1 VCCATKRLVEIRC
14 PSDCVYLAAAREHPS
29 AAAVRQH
36 QHDAATMMH
45 AMRDLNQR
53 QSQLFV
59 VVATFL
65 VRYQAPELQPL
76 VDDDV
81 SEAAAALAATF
92 ETASR
97 GVIYDHR
104 PASLS
109 AERLASSLK
118 PVLVEAGAGGGSVFE
133 RDAGVVLR
141 RFEEAVRELRAPD
154 ASNRRAFLDLL
165 VRITAGTDSSGKPG
179 ELPSPPERSSL
190 IVP

>member
-1 VCCATKRLVEIRC
+1 MCCATKRLVEIQC

-29 AAAVRQH
+29 AAAVRQR
-36 QHDAATMMH
+36 QHDVATMMH

-59 VVATFL
+59 IVATFL

-76 VDDDV
+76 VDADV
-81 SEAAAALAATF
+81 ADATAALAATF

-104 PASLS
+104 AASLS

-118 PVLVEAGAGGGSVFE
+118 PVLLEAGAGGGSVFE

-141 RFEEAVRELRAPD
+141 RFEEAVREMRAAD
-154 ASNRRAFLDLL
+154 AANRRPFLDLL
-165 VRITAGTDSSGKPG
+165 VRITAADGGKAG
-179 ELPSPPERSSL
+179 EPPSPPERSSL

>member
-1 VCCATKRLVEIRC
+1 MCCATKRLVEIQC

-36 QHDAATMMH
+36 QHDVATMMH

-76 VDDDV
+76 VDEDV

-104 PASLS
+104 AASLS

-118 PVLVEAGAGGGSVFE
+118 PVLLEAGAGGGSVFE
-133 RDAGVVLR
+133 RDACVVLR
-141 RFEEAVRELRAPD
+141 RFEEAVREPRASD
-154 ASNRRAFLDLL
+154 AANRRAFLDLL
-165 VRITAGTDSSGKPG
+165 VRITAGTASSGKPG
-179 ELPSPPERSSL
+179 EPPSPPERSSL

>member
-1 VCCATKRLVEIRC
+1 MCCATKRLVQIQC
-14 PSDCVYLAAAREHPS
+14 PSDCAYLAAAREHPS
-29 AAAVRQH
+29 AAAVRQQ
-36 QHDAATMMH
+36 QHDVGTMMH

-59 VVATFL
+59 LVATFL
-65 VRYQAPELQPL
+65 ARYQPPELQTL

-81 SEAAAALAATF
+81 SQAAAALAATF

-97 GVIYDHR
+97 GVIYEHR

-109 AERLASSLK
+109 AERLAASLR
-118 PVLVEAGAGGGSVFE
+118 PVLLEAGAGGGSVFE

-141 RFEEAVRELRAPD
+141 RFEEATREIRAVD
-154 ASNRRAFLDLL
+154 AANRRALLDLL
-165 VRITAGTDSSGKPG
+165 GRITAKSGEPQ
-179 ELPSPPERSSL
+179 PPPPERSSL